1 MDRELGR
8 EFNGSTGC
16 CARIKTYIQILN
28 TQVKCQTWWHTPATP
43 VLSIKD
49 RWIPV
54 GQEGFLSSQ
63 NVSKDKVENKREDTK
78 SHLCGGMLATFP
90 HTHIH
95 ARMHAHKHT
104 CILHTCTHNFLT
116 IWGTGR
122 GMERL
127 RVFSHRVRH
136 NKWAESQHRK
146 SSAHLFYNQPGPFLP
161 LCCEGTQLAVPSGEQ

>member
-28 TQVKCQTWWHTPATP
+28 TQVKCQTWWHTPVTP

-54 GQEGFLSSQ
+54 GQEGFLYSQ

-78 SHLCGGMLATFP
+78 SHLCWGMLTTFP

-104 CILHTCTHNFLT
+104 CIHTHAHTISWLFEEQGEAWRGWGSSHIVWDTTSEQNPNIARVQLT
-116 IWGTGR
+116 CFITS
-122 GMERL
+122 L
-127 RVFSHRVRH
+127 
-136 NKWAESQHRK
+136 
-146 SSAHLFYNQPGPFLP
+146 AHFC
-161 LCCEGTQLAVPSGEQ
+161 LCVV